1 MSPAEIRTRALA
13 EARYPG
19 QEVWCHA
26 SPPRGRASER
36 HYILCG
42 YILCGRTRTAD
53 FTLGGGACGCNTPE
67 AAWAAAEASL
77 RREVEARIASDRRQ
91 RDLLDAEI
99 ARLTAA
105 LEVAT

>member
-1 MSPAEIRTRALA
+1 MTPTEIRTRALA

-42 YILCGRTRTAD
+42 RTRTRTAD

>member
-53 FTLGGGACGCNTPE
+53 FTLGGGAGGCNTPE

>member
-1 MSPAEIRTRALA
+1 MSPAETRARALA
-13 EARYPG
+13 DARYPG

-26 SPPRGRASER
+26 SPSRGRTSER
-36 HYILCG
+36 Y
-42 YILCGRTRTAD
+42 YILCGRTRTAH
-53 FTLGGGACGCNTPE
+53 FTLGGGASGCDTPE

-77 RREVEARIASDRRQ
+77 RREVEGRIASDLRQ

-105 LEVAT
+105 LEVQP

>member
-1 MSPAEIRTRALA
+1 MSAAETAVRALA
-13 EARYPG
+13 AARYPG
-19 QEVWCHA
+19 QEVWHHA
-26 SPPRGRASER
+26 SPRHGLSPER

-42 YILCGRTRTAD
+42 RTRLAH
-53 FTLGGGACGCNTPE
+53 FTLGGGAGGCDTPE

-77 RREVEARIASDRRQ
+77 RREVEGRIAYDRHQ

-105 LEVAT
+105 LEVDR

>member
-1 MSPAEIRTRALA
+1 VSAAEIRTRALA

-26 SPPRGRASER
+26 SPPSGRASER
-36 HYILCG
+36 Y
-42 YILCGRTRTAD
+42 YILCGRTRFAH
-53 FTLGGGACGCNTPE
+53 FTLGGGAAGCDTPE
-67 AAWAAAEASL
+67 AAWAAAEVSL
-77 RREVEARIASDRRQ
+77 RREVEGRIASDRRQ
-91 RDLLDAEI
+91 RDLLDDEI

>member
-1 MSPAEIRTRALA
+1 MSPAESRTRALA
-13 EARYPG
+13 AARYPG

-42 YILCGRTRTAD
+42 RTRTAD
-53 FTLGGGACGCNTPE
+53 FTLGGGAGGCNTPE